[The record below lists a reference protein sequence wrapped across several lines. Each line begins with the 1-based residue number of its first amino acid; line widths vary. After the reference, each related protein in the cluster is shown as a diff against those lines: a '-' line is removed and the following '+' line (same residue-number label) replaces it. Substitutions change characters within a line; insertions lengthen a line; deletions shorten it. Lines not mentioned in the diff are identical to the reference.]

1 MNIQDIFRLDRKV
14 ALVTGS
20 SRGLGRAMAE
30 ALASAGASVVV
41 NSRNETDCGRAADD
55 IARETGTQVLAHPAD
70 VSVREQVEGL
80 VSAALDRFG
89 RLDILVNN
97 AGLNIRGEIVGY
109 RDEDWETTISTNL
122 YSMFALCR
130 AIGPGMIE
138 RKWGRI
144 INLGSLHSIVSMPL
158 RTPYAASKGAVLQM
172 TRSLA
177 LEWAGHGITVNAI
190 CPGVFAT
197 PINKALT
204 EDPKAYEKVVAK
216 IPMGRFGEPS
226 ELAGAVLFLA
236 SEAGSYVTGSAL
248 VVDGGY
254 TAQ

>member
-1 MNIQDIFRLDRKV
+1 MNVNELFSLDGRT

-30 ALASAGASVVV
+30 ALASAGANVLV
-41 NSRNETDCGRAADD
+41 NSRNQADCARAAEE
-55 IARETGTQVLAHPAD
+55 IAEATGAEMLAHAAD
-70 VSVREQVEGL
+70 VSVRESTEEL
-80 VSAALDRFG
+80 VSAAADRFG
-89 RLDILVNN
+89 AVDILVNN

-109 RDEDWETTISTNL
+109 RDEDWDTTIATNL

-130 AIGPGMIE
+130 AVGPGMIE

-177 LEWAGHGITVNAI
+177 LEWAEHGITVNAI

-197 PINKALT
+197 PINRSLMD
-204 EDPKAYEKVVAK
+204 DPEAHAKVVAK
-216 IPMGRFGEPS
+216 IPMGRFGEPP

-236 SEAGSYVTGSAL
+236 SDAGSYVTGSAL